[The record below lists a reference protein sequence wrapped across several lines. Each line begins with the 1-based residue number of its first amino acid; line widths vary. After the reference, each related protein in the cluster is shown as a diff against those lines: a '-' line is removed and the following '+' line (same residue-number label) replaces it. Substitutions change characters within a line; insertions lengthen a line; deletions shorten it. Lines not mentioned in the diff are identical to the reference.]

1 MGSINN
7 QQLQENLFIFTLY
20 IIKLHCNQK
29 QFKLRQFPRT
39 DIVETDTLAALHIL
53 IVHCWESQNIG
64 KSIIG
69 AHFLHSSLV

>member
-53 IVHCWESQNIG
+53 IVHC
-64 KSIIG
+64 
-69 AHFLHSSLV
+69 

>member
-64 KSIIG
+64 KNNWCSLFTF
-69 AHFLHSSLV
+69 FL